1 MNKHLLRSQLRKARR
16 ALTSSQQQQ
25 AAVALCS
32 QTLHQH
38 AFRYAHHI
46 AVYIANDGEISPHLI
61 ARTARK
67 LGKQVYLPV
76 VHGDCLRFR
85 KASAGVKM
93 WRNRFLIPEPVPKYA
108 EVSANRLDLVLMPL
122 VGFDKCGNRLGMGGG
137 FYDRTFACDLLR
149 PKLVGLAH
157 HLQEVDSLAV
167 DNWDIPLNAVAT
179 DRQWLSV

>member
-1 MNKHLLRSQLRKARR
+1 
-16 ALTSSQQQQ
+16 
-25 AAVALCS
+25 
-32 QTLHQH
+32 
-38 AFRYAHHI
+38 
-46 AVYIANDGEISPHLI
+46 
-61 ARTARK
+61 
-67 LGKQVYLPV
+67 
-76 VHGDCLRFR
+76 
-85 KASAGVKM
+85 M

-137 FYDRTFACDLLR
+137 FYDRTFACNLLR